1 MQAIFQ
7 PWRHWKLPFFRRNR
21 SKKTHQ
27 IAVAPLHATTT
38 TTAAGVAGV
47 SAGVDN
53 SKEED
58 DSSSGVSNSIIE
70 EGVRSG
76 VGIAQLGEERRSA
89 VQRYSSP
96 RSKEVSMVS
105 RFDDYDRHAAG
116 SNSMLS
122 HHSRDIPIGRNE
134 LGSNSRDY
142 HPSRE
147 HYPPRE
153 RFNSL
158 SGDIEAPSL
167 RRASSYSAHGSMS
180 MSSKGPSWIEKPTP
194 NSSFIAKGILSGVAT
209 AGLLPILQWSTG
221 KLLRNKEELD
231 IQAVIAKLALSEQQS
246 ADRKEKDLRM
256 NHDDTGLLVEAAELA
271 AAKTMTAATRTAT
284 TAAGGGDGGGS
295 GGVES
300 KSDESGAGG
309 GGWYSSPMIAGV
321 PGAPMQS
328 PIGSINALHRTTAPT
343 IQTTSSTTHIH
354 ESTLPSQMLLQQ
366 EQEYSHTAETMLE
379 NLTNPSHSVHST
391 TTSATEQLQ
400 LQQTAISG
408 SIEDLEAGIT
418 H

>member
-271 AAKTMTAATRTAT
+271 AAKTMTAVARTAT
-284 TAAGGGDGGGS
+284 TAGGGDGSGI

-300 KSDESGAGG
+300 KSDESGG